1 MNYRRMITLLAL
13 VVVMIAAGAGSVYGR
28 EGGFEGEGYVSSKIS
43 YQGFLQ
49 ESGSPVT
56 GSRDMVFSIHDAGGC
71 VAPLQEIPK
80 NGVQVKD
87 GYFSVVLEVTR
98 SNFNGSAIWLGVKIG
113 GSLIACQEILPSA
126 YALSL
131 APGAEIT
138 GDVNGNV
145 LKVKNMNTLLGSA
158 AVYAESSAASGTTY
172 GAYLLSQSS
181 NGIGVYGYGRGNAG
195 GKFESYVGDLIQGW
209 EEVTPGGDVI
219 KRFYVDVDGDVYG
232 KSFNMY
238 STSTAELLP
247 AEQGL
252 EAGDVLVM
260 GRDGLLTKST
270 QANASDVVGVFN
282 SQAGIVGGMPRGEAG
297 SFEERALQKEGSVNA
312 VEQVYLDLG
321 KAPLAFNGIVLV
333 KVSDENGPILPGDM
347 LTTASLA
354 GHAMKAI
361 PVEMGGIEFYLP
373 GTILGKA
380 LDELPAGTGLI
391 RVLINLQ

>member
-1 MNYRRMITLLAL
+1 MVL
-13 VVVMIAAGAGSVYGR
+13 VVVMIAAGAGSVYGS
-28 EGGFEGEGYVSSKIS
+28 EGRFEGEGELAISEGYVSSKIS

-71 VAPLQEIPK
+71 AAPLEEIVR

-87 GYFSVVLEVTR
+87 GYFSVMLDVTR
-98 SNFNGSAIWLGVKIG
+98 SNFNGSALWLGVNIG

-138 GDVNGNV
+138 GDVNGDV
-145 LKVKNMNTLLGSA
+145 LKVENKNTIVGST

-172 GAYLLSQSS
+172 GAYMLSQSS
-181 NGIGVYGYGRGNAG
+181 NGVGIYGYGRGNAG
-195 GKFESYVGDLIQGW
+195 GKFVSYVGDLIQGW
-209 EEVTPGGDVI
+209 EEITPGGDVV

-232 KSFNMY
+232 KSFNLY
-238 STSTAELLP
+238 STSAAELLP

-260 GRDGLLTKST
+260 GSDGLLTKST
-270 QANASDVVGVFN
+270 LANASNVVGVFN
-282 SQAGIVGGMPRGEAG
+282 NQAGIVGGMPQGEAE
-297 SFEERALQKEGSVNA
+297 SYEERALQKENSGNE
-312 VEQVYLDLG
+312 VEQVYSELG
-321 KAPLAFNGIVLV
+321 KAPLAFSGIVLV
-333 KVSDENGPILPGDM
+333 KVSAENGPILPGDM

-361 PVEMGGIEFYLP
+361 PVQIGGVEFYLP

-380 LDELPAGTGLI
+380 LDELQGGTGLM
-391 RVLINLQ
+391 RVLISLQ